1 MSMLNTARASL
12 YGGGR
17 TSKFNIIFVAAVAV
31 LIVILAFET
40 FFNLNYRSIY
50 VQGESMSPTLTGAPS
65 NVSHAVRGGDYVF
78 VDVHARPGYRDI
90 VVMRA
95 GTGKSNMHNIIKR
108 AVAFGGDTV
117 KIEGGVLYLKKVG
130 QNEFVAQDEDYV
142 SPLNASADYNYG
154 EHTVAEN
161 CIFVLGDN
169 RDNSTDSR
177 GQYGDFSY
185 DALVGVVPW
194 WSLKFKGAITSIYTF
209 FDFDLGLNR
218 LKTI

>member
-90 VVMRA
+90 VVLRA
-95 GTGKSNMHNIIKR
+95 GR
-108 AVAFGGDTV
+108 A
-117 KIEGGVLYLKKVG
+117 
-130 QNEFVAQDEDYV
+130 
-142 SPLNASADYNYG
+142 
-154 EHTVAEN
+154 
-161 CIFVLGDN
+161 N
-169 RDNSTDSR
+169 R
-177 GQYGDFSY
+177 
-185 DALVGVVPW
+185 
-194 WSLKFKGAITSIYTF
+194 IC
-209 FDFDLGLNR
+209 
-218 LKTI
+218 TI